1 MRGTGPEGTW
11 PPDSFVGRLTPA
23 ERTALLAR
31 GRYATYRP
39 GQPLLTDGDRADDG
53 FVLLI
58 HTGQVK
64 VVMQEEQGNEHLV
77 GIRTTGSL
85 LGEMSYLD
93 GSPRWGSVVAVSD
106 VAASSVAWERFDSY
120 LRDYPRVGMEIARS
134 LADRLRESDASNR
147 DIRSDSV
154 PLRVLKLV
162 RSLVGEFD
170 DATVIPLSQAEI
182 AQLAHAAEVTVNKAL
197 REFKRQRVVLTNY
210 RKVVVPCPACLD
222 LLLAAVAADGK
233 GGGNSVLGCGGRG
246 RHGSQ

>member
-1 MRGTGPEGTW
+1 MRITGPDGTW

-39 GQPLLTDGDRADDG
+39 GQPLLTDGDRGDG
-53 FVLLI
+53 FILLI
-58 HTGQVK
+58 HAGQVK

-85 LGEMSYLD
+85 LGEMSYFD
-93 GSPRWGSVVAVSD
+93 GGPRSASVVAVND

-120 LRDYPRVGMEIARS
+120 LRDYPRVGVEVARV
-134 LADRLRESDASNR
+134 LVKRLRQSDASNR
-147 DIRSDSV
+147 DIRGDPV

-162 RSLVGEFD
+162 RSLVGTFD
-170 DATVIPLSQAEI
+170 DDTVIPLSQAEI

-197 REFKRQRVVLTNY
+197 REFRKAGVVLTYY
-210 RKVVVPCPACLD
+210 RKVEVPCPACLD
-222 LLLAAVAADGK
+222 LLVEAVADGK
-233 GGGNSVLGCGGRG
+233 PVVNSVLGCGGSR